1 LFAYKMIS
9 RIVAIAACIFLL
21 FKVTETWQYI
31 FFSAA
36 GLVMLVSLVVMF
48 LPNKKQPR

>member
-1 LFAYKMIS
+1 MFGYKLIS
-9 RIVAIAACIFLL
+9 RSLAIAACVYLL
-21 FKVTETWQYI
+21 FQVTKTWQII

-36 GLVMLVSLVVMF
+36 GLIMLVSLIMMF